1 MIVLDV
7 HEILSP
13 AHHIIFM
20 EHIPNGE
27 LFDVLAS
34 PEPSVAGKPL
44 SEGTSRRI
52 LQDVISGMAE
62 CYRYGV
68 THRDLKPEPGREFIR
83 TELGQACQ
91 SVRASIMCGRKGE
104 VLRWLVPVPSN
115 PLSGHG

>member
-7 HEILSP
+7 HETLSP

-34 PEPSVAGKPL
+34 PEESVAGKPL

-52 LQDVISGMAE
+52 LHDVISGMAE

-68 THRDLKPEPGREFIR
+68 THRDLKPEPGPEFIR
-83 TELGQACQ
+83 TLLGQGSMLA
-91 SVRASIMCGRKGE
+91 G
-104 VLRWLVPVPSN
+104 
-115 PLSGHG
+115 